1 MSKFFWRFQ
10 QRNVKGGSVKYVLN
24 FLFFFFSHALC
35 VRCLNM
41 SPNEIICWLAFP
53 SAAKI
58 KGKKKNKHSSER
70 NFVFRQKL

>member
-1 MSKFFWRFQ
+1 MSNFFWRFQ
-10 QRNVKGGSVKYVLN
+10 QRNVKGGSVQYVLN
-24 FLFFFFSHALC
+24 FLLFFFLTRSA
-35 VRCLNM
+35 

-53 SAAKI
+53 LAAKI